1 MSIRKILFLSLS
13 LILGACSSDLFMI
26 HNGNMPS
33 QERIAQIKTGQTKEE
48 VSYILGS
55 PSLVTGLNDD
65 NWIYMS
71 STTEK
76 IAFLNAKEVER
87 DILAL
92 TFKNDTLTKIEKY
105 DLSDANDISIDKD
118 ETKQVEEKVGFFR
131 KYFGGV
137 GEYRMFGNGNDKDL

>member
-1 MSIRKILFLSLS
+1 MSIRKMFFVGLCLCLAS
-13 LILGACSSDLFMI
+13 CSSDLFLI
-26 HNGNMPS
+26 HNGSMPAK
-33 QERIAQIKTGQTKEE
+33 ERIAQIKTGQSKEE

-71 STTEK
+71 STTK
-76 IAFLNAKEVER
+76 KVAFLNGKEIER

-92 TFKNDTLTKIEKY
+92 TFKDGALTKIEEF
-105 DLSDANDISIDKD
+105 DLADGNDIKIDKD
-118 ETKQVEEKVGFFR
+118 ETAQVEEKVGFFR

-137 GEYRMFGNGNDKDL
+137 GQYQMFGKGDEKGL

>member
-1 MSIRKILFLSLS
+1 MSIRKILFLGVVSF
-13 LILGACSSDLFMI
+13 LGACSGDWFLI
-26 HNGNMPS
+26 HSGNMPS
-33 QERIAQIKTGQTKEE
+33 QERISQIRTGQSKAE

-92 TFKNDTLTKIEKY
+92 TFKDDSLTKIEKF
-105 DLSDANDISIDKD
+105 DLSDANDISIDQD
-118 ETKQVEEKVGFFR
+118 ETQQVEEKVGFFR

-137 GEYRMFGNGNDKDL
+137 GQYRMFGNGNEKDL

>member
-1 MSIRKILFLSLS
+1 MSIRKMFFAGLCLCLA
-13 LILGACSSDLFMI
+13 ACSSDLFLI
-26 HNGNMPS
+26 HNGSMPAK
-33 QERIAQIKTGQTKEE
+33 ERIAQIKTGQSKEE

-71 STTEK
+71 STTK
-76 IAFLNAKEVER
+76 KVAFLNGKEIER

-92 TFKNDTLTKIEKY
+92 TFKDGALTKIEEF
-105 DLSDANDISIDKD
+105 DLADGNDIKIDKD
-118 ETKQVEEKVGFFR
+118 ETAQVEEKVGFFR

-137 GEYRMFGNGNDKDL
+137 GQYQMFGNGDEKGL

>member
-1 MSIRKILFLSLS
+1 MSIRKIFLTGLC
-13 LILGACSSDLFMI
+13 LVLGACSSDFFLI

-33 QERIAQIKTGQTKEE
+33 QERINQIKTGQSKEE

-55 PSLVTGLNDD
+55 PSLKTGLNEN

-71 STTEK
+71 STTK
-76 IAFLNAKEVER
+76 KVAFLNGKEIER

-92 TFKNDTLTKIEKY
+92 TFKDDTLTKIEKF
-105 DLSDANDISIDKD
+105 DLSDANDIAVDQD
-118 ETKQVEEKVGFFR
+118 ETKQVEENVGFFR

-137 GEYRMFGNGNDKDL
+137 GQYQMFGKGDEKGL